1 MTAVSSRD
9 SLVLIMNLT
18 DRQAQ
23 ILKTVI
29 EEYTSTAEPVGSITL
44 EKKYNLGISP
54 ATIRN
59 EMVALTKM
67 GFLLQPYTSAGR
79 TPTPMAL
86 KYYVRELVKEQEL
99 STAEEVAVKE
109 KVWDQRFEVEK
120 FLHQVTR
127 VLAETT
133 NDLAIICTSKGDV
146 YHAGYAHIL
155 NNPEFYDIDV
165 AREVLSLIDEFAE
178 LNEIF
183 TKATGDETVHILVGD
198 DLDSKWFQSLGLV
211 FTDFRGPQLSGSLGV
226 IGPSR
231 LNYPQLIPVV
241 RYFGNLVNE
250 ISQNW

>member
-1 MTAVSSRD
+1 
-9 SLVLIMNLT
+9 MNLS

-23 ILKTVI
+23 VLKTVI
-29 EEYTSTAEPVGSITL
+29 EEYTTTAEPVGSVTL
-44 EKKYNLGISP
+44 EKKYSLGISP

-59 EMVALTKM
+59 EMMALTKM
-67 GFLLQPYTSAGR
+67 GFLAQPHTSSGR
-79 TPTPMAL
+79 IPTSMAL

-120 FLHQVTR
+120 FLKQVTR

-133 NDLAIICTSKGDV
+133 KDLAVVCTSHGDV
-146 YHAGYAHIL
+146 YSAGYAHIL
-155 NNPEFYDIDV
+155 DNPEFYDIDV
-165 AREVLSLIDEFAE
+165 AREVLSLIDEFND
-178 LNEIF
+178 LNDIL
-183 TKATGDETVHILVGD
+183 TRAAGDEPVHILVGD
-198 DLDSKWFQSLGLV
+198 DLDSKWFQQLGLV
-211 FTDFRGPQLSGSLGV
+211 FTDFKGPQLSGSLGV
-226 IGPSR
+226 IGPAR

>member
-1 MTAVSSRD
+1 
-9 SLVLIMNLT
+9 
-18 DRQAQ
+18 
-23 ILKTVI
+23 
-29 EEYTSTAEPVGSITL
+29 
-44 EKKYNLGISP
+44 
-54 ATIRN
+54 
-59 EMVALTKM
+59 
-67 GFLLQPYTSAGR
+67 
-79 TPTPMAL
+79 
-86 KYYVRELVKEQEL
+86 
-99 STAEEVAVKE
+99 
-109 KVWDQRFEVEK
+109 
-120 FLHQVTR
+120 VTR

-211 FTDFRGPQLSGSLGV
+211 FTDFKGPQLSGSLGV

>member
-1 MTAVSSRD
+1 MQLS
-9 SLVLIMNLT
+9 

-29 EEYTSTAEPVGSITL
+29 EEYTTTAEPVGSVTL
-44 EKKYNLGISP
+44 EKKYSLGVSP

-59 EMVALTKM
+59 EMMALTRM
-67 GFLLQPYTSAGR
+67 GFLAQPHTSAGR
-79 TPTPMAL
+79 IPTPMAL
-86 KYYVRELVKEQEL
+86 KYYVRELVKEQQL

-109 KVWDQRFEVEK
+109 KVWDQRFEAEK
-120 FLHQVTR
+120 FLHQITR

-133 NDLAIICTSKGDV
+133 NDLAIACTSRGDV

-155 NNPEFYDIDV
+155 DNPEFYDIDV
-165 AREVLSLIDEFAE
+165 AREVLSLIDEFTN
-178 LNEIF
+178 LNSIF
-183 TKATGDETVHILVGD
+183 SKATGEETVHILVGD

-211 FTDFRGPQLSGSLGV
+211 FTDFKTPQLSGSLGV

-231 LNYPQLIPVV
+231 LNYSQLIPQV
-241 RYFGNLVNE
+241 RYFGNLINE

>member
-23 ILKTVI
+23 ILKTII

-44 EKKYNLGISP
+44 EKKYNLGVSP

-59 EMVALTKM
+59 EMMALTKM
-67 GFLLQPYTSAGR
+67 GFLIQPHTSAGR

-109 KVWDQRFEVEK
+109 KVWDQRFDVDK
-120 FLHQVTR
+120 FLHQITR

-133 NDLAIICTSKGDV
+133 NDLAVICTSKGDV

-155 NNPEFYDIDV
+155 DNPEFYDIDV
-165 AREVLSLIDEFAE
+165 AREVLSLIDEFND
-178 LNEIF
+178 LNAIF
-183 TKATGDETVHILVGD
+183 THAASEEVVHVLVGD
-198 DLDSKWFQSLGLV
+198 DIDSKGFESLGLV
-211 FTDFRGPQLSGSLGV
+211 FTDFKGPQLTGSLGV

-231 LNYPQLIPVV
+231 LNYPQLIPVI

-250 ISQNW
+250 MAQNW

>member
-1 MTAVSSRD
+1 
-9 SLVLIMNLT
+9 MNLS

-23 ILKTVI
+23 VLKTVI
-29 EEYTSTAEPVGSITL
+29 EEYTSTAEPVGSVTL

-59 EMVALTKM
+59 EMMALTKM
-67 GFLLQPYTSAGR
+67 GFLAQPHTSAGR
-79 TPTPMAL
+79 IPTPLAL

-109 KVWDQRFEVEK
+109 KVWDQRFDIEK

-133 NDLAIICTSKGDV
+133 KDLAVICTSKGDV

-155 NNPEFYDIDV
+155 DNPEFYDIDV

-183 TKATGDETVHILVGD
+183 TKASGDETVHILVGD

-211 FTDFRGPQLSGSLGV
+211 FTDFKAPQLSGSIGV

-250 ISQNW
+250 ISLNW

>member
-1 MTAVSSRD
+1 
-9 SLVLIMNLT
+9 MNLT

-23 ILKTVI
+23 ILKTII

-67 GFLLQPYTSAGR
+67 GFLLQPHTSAGR

-109 KVWDQRFEVEK
+109 KVWDQRFEVDK
-120 FLHQVTR
+120 FLHQITR

-133 NDLAIICTSKGDV
+133 SDLAIICTSKGDV

-155 NNPEFYDIDV
+155 DNPEFYDIDV
-165 AREVLSLIDEFAE
+165 AREVLSLIDEFSQ

-183 TKATGDETVHILVGD
+183 TKASGEETVHVLVGD

-211 FTDFRGPQLSGSLGV
+211 FTDFKAPQLSGSIGV
-226 IGPSR
+226 IGPAR